1 MPAVAAHGTVGV
13 TLWLGN
19 IMTDDQHTPPPAPA
33 PEPAPSYPAPAPK
46 EGNGMGV
53 ASLVL
58 GILSILLGWIP
69 IIGFVSWILAP
80 LGLIFGFI
88 ALGKTNKGLAIGGLI
103 TSGIG
108 LLICIAW
115 VTFLG
120 AIINQ
125 AQREG
130 AFDNLPTAASSAE
143 INTDGATT
151 TITTPEST
159 TTVTTAPNDAG
170 ATGDDAADDGAG
182 HTGLSEPPS
191 N

>member
-1 MPAVAAHGTVGV
+1 
-13 TLWLGN
+13 
-19 IMTDDQHTPPPAPA
+19 MTDHDTPTTPPPPEAAPA
-33 PEPAPSYPAPAPK
+33 YPPPAHQ
-46 EGNGMGV
+46 EGNGMGI

-69 IIGFVSWILAP
+69 IIGLVSWILAP

-120 AIINQ
+120 AIVSQ
-125 AQREG
+125 ASREG
-130 AFDNLPTAASSAE
+130 AFDNIPAATS
-143 INTDGATT
+143 GADVTTNGNTT
-151 TITTPEST
+151 TVTTPEST
-159 TTVTTAPNDAG
+159 TTVTTAPNDTAAPAG
-170 ATGDDAADDGAG
+170 DAAASDDASGDAG
-182 HTGLSEPPS
+182 GHDQSTPPPT

>member
-1 MPAVAAHGTVGV
+1 
-13 TLWLGN
+13 
-19 IMTDDQHTPPPAPA
+19 MTDHDTPTTPPPQAAPA
-33 PEPAPSYPAPAPK
+33 YPPPAHS
-46 EGNGMGV
+46 ESNGMGI

-69 IIGFVSWILAP
+69 IIGLVSWILAP

-120 AIINQ
+120 AIVSQ
-125 AQREG
+125 ASREG
-130 AFDNLPTAASSAE
+130 AFDNIPAATS
-143 INTDGATT
+143 GADVTTNGNTT
-151 TITTPEST
+151 TVTTPDST
-159 TTVTTAPNDAG
+159 TTVTTAPSDTA
-170 ATGDDAADDGAG
+170 APADDAAAG
-182 HTGLSEPPS
+182 DAAPADTGGGHDQSAPPPT

>member
-1 MPAVAAHGTVGV
+1 
-13 TLWLGN
+13 
-19 IMTDDQHTPPPAPA
+19 MTDHDTPTSAPPPQATPVYPPPAHH
-33 PEPAPSYPAPAPK
+33 ES
-46 EGNGMGV
+46 NGMGI

-69 IIGFVSWILAP
+69 IVGLVAWILAP

-120 AIINQ
+120 AIVSQ
-125 AQREG
+125 ASREG
-130 AFDNLPTAASSAE
+130 AFDNMPTSSSSSSADVS
-143 INTDGATT
+143 TDGNTT

-159 TTVTTAPNDAG
+159 TTVTTAPNDTAAPAG
-170 ATGDDAADDGAG
+170 DAAASGDASGDTGGG
-182 HTGLSEPPS
+182 HDQAAPPPT

>member
-1 MPAVAAHGTVGV
+1 
-13 TLWLGN
+13 
-19 IMTDDQHTPPPAPA
+19 MTDDQHTPPPAPA
-33 PEPAPSYPAPAPK
+33 AAPAAAPSYPPPARS
-46 EGNGMGV
+46 EGNGMGI

-69 IIGFVSWILAP
+69 IIGMVSWILAP

-115 VTFLG
+115 VTFFG
-120 AIINQ
+120 AIFSQ

-130 AFDNLPTAASSAE
+130 AFDNLPAAASSAE
-143 INTDGATT
+143 VSSDGDTVTIAT
-151 TITTPEST
+151 PDAT
-159 TTVTTAPNDAG
+159 TTVTTTPNDGEAAPG
-170 ATGDDAADDGAG
+170 GDAAADEGAG
-182 HTGLSEPPS
+182 HDSSAPPPS